1 MERREQPEG
10 CAGRAGSRVRS
21 LEGERRDALSKVQGR
36 RLVRGRRG
44 ARADT
49 GRPAIK
55 RTENICVGR
64 RAPPARKSAGARG
77 ASGKGAG
84 GSPTPPPS
92 SLTSSS
98 APLPPRPLPSVPCSP
113 AASGAGPGTP
123 PRRRVPTPRGCCGPR
138 SRLPGAAVR
147 GFEASERRARRG
159 SSSPRLLLPIPL
171 LPDSVQGAE
180 QLDRARLQPPLAPP
194 PLPQTEDAPWR
205 LEACVSSSAR
215 ESGICSGALETPRLG
230 ARGRAHARLRV

>member
-44 ARADT
+44 AQADT
-49 GRPAIK
+49 GGPAIK

-159 SSSPRLLLPIPL
+159 
-171 LPDSVQGAE
+171 A
-180 QLDRARLQPPLAPP
+180 AP
-194 PLPQTEDAPWR
+194 
-205 LEACVSSSAR
+205 
-215 ESGICSGALETPRLG
+215 PRLG
-230 ARGRAHARLRV
+230 FSSRPRFCRTLSRAQSSQTGLDCSLRSRRHRCRRQRTPRGG

>member
-49 GRPAIK
+49 GGPAIK

-113 AASGAGPGTP
+113 AASGAGPGTLLGGESLRPGDAAGRGAAYLGPRCGDSRQASAGRGAAP
-123 PRRRVPTPRGCCGPR
+123 PRLGFSSRSRFCRTLSRAQSSQTGLDCSLRSRRHRCRRQRTPRGG
-138 SRLPGAAVR
+138 
-147 GFEASERRARRG
+147 
-159 SSSPRLLLPIPL
+159 
-171 LPDSVQGAE
+171 
-180 QLDRARLQPPLAPP
+180 
-194 PLPQTEDAPWR
+194 
-205 LEACVSSSAR
+205 
-215 ESGICSGALETPRLG
+215 
-230 ARGRAHARLRV
+230 